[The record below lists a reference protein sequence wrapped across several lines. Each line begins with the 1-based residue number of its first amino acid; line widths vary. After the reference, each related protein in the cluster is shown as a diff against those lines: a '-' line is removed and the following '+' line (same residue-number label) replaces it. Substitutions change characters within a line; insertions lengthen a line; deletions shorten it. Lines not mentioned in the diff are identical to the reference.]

1 MRCFSAWY
9 LDALHVSA
17 SPITK
22 ALLLRVRASQV
33 LAKHPKYLN
42 RFYKEESQFTLTWR
56 NHGFPDTRETVS
68 TTQVG
73 LLLPPATMDHSQH
86 SPFLPRSSPCF
97 KLIFT
102 VCVLVL
108 QLIQDKVNST
118 VQGAVITVEH
128 TEAQY
133 SLGSGILLQVDGRL
147 TLPEEVGKS
156 LTRLVANAHMSHLSP
171 HCQLCGV
178 LSAVGCSPFPTSQHV
193 LGCWKH
199 DRVAET

>member
-1 MRCFSAWY
+1 
-9 LDALHVSA
+9 LHVSA

-22 ALLLRVRASQV
+22 ALLLRVGGSQV

-68 TTQVG
+68 TTEVG

-86 SPFLPRSSPCF
+86 SPFLPRSFPCF

-102 VCVLVL
+102 ACVLVL

-147 TLPEEVGKS
+147 TLPEEVSK
-156 LTRLVANAHMSHLSP
+156 AHD
-171 HCQLCGV
+171 QLCWQGSSYPSHSV
-178 LSAVGCSPFPTSQHV
+178 LQTVWYLAHCLLLVVTSSAEWLPVPG
-193 LGCWKH
+193 
-199 DRVAET
+199 